1 MQSIFLPMRTLLVL
15 LVLSAFAAIVLA
27 QAPNVGAPYP
37 ATSEVS
43 DQKAGSILIYNFY
56 TSSSSNANLTNT
68 RINIT
73 NTNSTMSVAVHLFF
87 VDGSLYELV
96 GLIDRLAQAGDHV
109 GEWLNVRCCPRLGQS
124 CGLATAKVHDLT
136 LVTRNTHHVRRVGVR
151 VLNPFEPRG

>member
-73 NTNSTMSVAVHLFF
+73 NTNSTMSIAVHLFF
-87 VDGSLYELV
+87 VDGTTCSPADAFMCLTPNGTATFV
-96 GLIDRLAQAGDHV
+96 TSDIDPDVTGYIIAVASSSTTG
-109 GEWLNVRCCPRLGQS
+109 CPI
-124 CGLATAKVHDLT
+124 
-136 LVTRNTHHVRRVGVR
+136 N
-151 VLNPFEPRG
+151 F